1 MIGAAVNAKKIN
13 VAGFFR
19 KKIKIFH
26 FECNFFRKNKFSS
39 AKNYSGNM
47 NSIMNNKFNQ
57 ENEIWQQKW
66 VPDCILPSGRF
77 VQNCELLAHILQK
90 LFN

>member
-1 MIGAAVNAKKIN
+1 
-13 VAGFFR
+13 
-19 KKIKIFH
+19 
-26 FECNFFRKNKFSS
+26 
-39 AKNYSGNM
+39 M
-47 NSIMNNKFNQ
+47 NSIMNNKFNK